1 MSFQLPGLE
10 SFRQNRDMTLHTGRL
25 KAASALLAQEID
37 DTEDL
42 LVRPELLIDIT
53 DQPGLATER
62 WREARQSQPG
72 WSQGV
77 LELSYNEILLSDARL
92 WDDLWPL
99 WAYLVA
105 MIDDYLRDGVGQ
117 CAFPTRDVHVVL
129 RDRDGET
136 YFTVGD
142 IELDVHART
151 LITQLLDA
159 AEAFFNFVLQTGED
173 AAEDELEFI
182 SEIREELAEVY

>member
-1 MSFQLPGLE
+1 MSLNTAQLHAE
-10 SFRQNRDMTLHTGRL
+10 SFLVAREVEDTDQ
-25 KAASALLAQEID
+25 LLND
-37 DTEDL
+37 PT
-42 LVRPELLIDIT
+42 LLISVSE
-53 DQPGLATER
+53 QPGLATER
-62 WREARQSQPG
+62 WRDARQSHPG

-77 LELSYNEILLSDARL
+77 LELSYNEVLLSDARL

-136 YFTVGD
+136 FFTVGD

-151 LITQLLDA
+151 LITQLLDG
-159 AEAFFNFVLQTGED
+159 AEVFFNFVLQTGED

-182 SEIREELAEVY
+182 SEIREELAEAY